1 MTRTS
6 RWNKRSL
13 AKQEAGCDPAG
24 FFYAQARTIS
34 DFRYLFSVN
43 LILHSTVQEQKAF
56 NTFRRKFHF
65 ADQRRLGKLAVES
78 AKLGPN
84 RIAQALRDRYSRG

>member
-1 MTRTS
+1 
-6 RWNKRSL
+6 
-13 AKQEAGCDPAG
+13 
-24 FFYAQARTIS
+24 
-34 DFRYLFSVN
+34 
-43 LILHSTVQEQKAF
+43 LHSTVQEQKAF